1 MRSAEKAVPA
11 AHRLRAAGCA
21 VTAGLLALGAGGAR
35 GADGTPELKRLSLED
50 LMTLEV
56 KEVTTASKR
65 PEKETDAPGMVYVI
79 DKNDIRLRGYTQL
92 KDVLKDL
99 PGMETIE
106 NNFSEFGTLVA
117 VRGLVG
123 NNQIVL
129 MVNGMR
135 VNPPGGE
142 DLPIRSDISIRNVEQ
157 IEVVYGPGSTL
168 YGRDAV
174 SAVIN
179 IKTKAPGESLNAEAD
194 VAAGLNNEHDLYGS
208 FGKVFNK
215 DRNISLSGYV
225 QYHDSD
231 LTRLDKDYPDWWRAY
246 QQAADEKGGVG
257 AVPARQDFGLNA
269 FTRFEAGDFS
279 LQGWFRDSRRSSA
292 EGYAYPPV
300 LSYLP
305 QAIWQDSSLVVEAKD
320 SAQLNAMMRLDST
333 LTYNRYEIDP
343 NTRYTWPL
351 NATTWNLGDYKYGI
365 GSSISL
371 EETLRV
377 DFSKD
382 ISLLAGLVAATYDV
396 IPKSTVPGGAD
407 PSGNVVQQGG
417 NWVYYD
423 TLGGPPISVPRVVE
437 VKYQTTGGYLE
448 GNWQALSGLKFF
460 AGMRSDWDSRIDGMS
475 FTPRAGVVANLTPEF
490 TAKYTFSTA
499 YVAPPAYFENA
510 TYDNGTLLAVS
521 NPDLQPEK
529 TQNHEVDFNYT
540 EKNYQ
545 LGLGLYH
552 GNQKNL
558 FMISDTAL
566 PENIIRQVV
575 YLSPT
580 DPTQTRILAH
590 SVNGGDS
597 YNEGADLYGR
607 ATFGAI
613 SPWASY
619 SVVRFEETENGVT
632 TGLPGISQHNGR
644 LGVSWAVTSRFS
656 LTPSLV
662 IRSKPQD
669 LTPYMATFEDS
680 VPYEI
685 NLYAL
690 WAVTK
695 HLELFADLRNI
706 TDHRYI
712 LTSFAGGAA
721 PQEAFN
727 GMVGLK
733 LGF

>member
-1 MRSAEKAVPA
+1 MKSAKKGAPSVQRFYA
-11 AHRLRAAGCA
+11 MAG
-21 VTAGLLALGAGGAR
+21 VMSAGLLALGAGGAR
-35 GADGTPELKRLSLED
+35 GEDAAPELKRLSLED
-50 LMTLEV
+50 LMKLDV

-65 PEKETDAPGMVYVI
+65 PEKETEAPGMVYVI
-79 DKNDIRLRGYTQL
+79 DKNDIRLRGYSQL

-99 PGMETIE
+99 PGMETVE

-117 VRGLVG
+117 IRGIAG
-123 NNQIVL
+123 NNKIVL
-129 MVNGMR
+129 LVNGMR

-142 DLPIRSDISIRNVEQ
+142 DLPIRSDISIRNAEQ

-179 IKTKAPGESLNAEAD
+179 IKTKEPGESLNAEAD
-194 VAAGLNNEHDLYGS
+194 VAAGLNNARDLYGS
-208 FGKVFNK
+208 FGQVFNK
-215 DRNISLSGYV
+215 DHNVSLSGYV

-231 LTRLDKDYPDWWRAY
+231 LTRLDKAYPDWWRAY

-257 AVPARQDFGLNA
+257 AVPSRQDFGLNA

-320 SAQLNAMMRLDST
+320 STQINSMMRLDST

-343 NTRYTWPL
+343 DTRYTWPL
-351 NATTWNLGDYKYGI
+351 NATTWNMDDYKYGL
-365 GSSISL
+365 GSSLSL

-382 ISLLAGLVAATYDV
+382 ISLVAGLVASTYDV
-396 IPKSTVPGGAD
+396 IPKSTVPGGAS
-407 PSGNVVQQGG
+407 PGGNVVQQGG
-417 NWVYYD
+417 DWVYYE
-423 TLGGPPISVPRVVE
+423 TLGGPAIHVPRVVE
-437 VKYQTTGGYLE
+437 VKYQEVGGYLE
-448 GNWQALSGLKFF
+448 GNWQALSWLKFL
-460 AGMRSDWDSRIDGMS
+460 GGVRSDWDSRVDGMS
-475 FTPRAGVVANLTPEF
+475 FTPRVGVVANLTPEF

-510 TYDNGTLLAVS
+510 TYDNGTLLAVA
-521 NPDLQPEK
+521 NPDLKPEK
-529 TQNHEVDFNYT
+529 SMTHEVDFNYT

-545 LGLGLYH
+545 LGLALYH
-552 GNQKNL
+552 GNQENL
-558 FMISDTAL
+558 FLVSDNGL
-566 PENIIRQVV
+566 PQNIIRDVV

-580 DPTQTRILAH
+580 DPTQTRELAH

-662 IRSKPQD
+662 IRSKPKD

-690 WAVTK
+690 WALSK
-695 HLELFADLRNI
+695 NIEFFADLRNI

-721 PQEAFN
+721 PQETFN
-727 GMVGLK
+727 GMVGVK
-733 LGF
+733 FGF

>member
-1 MRSAEKAVPA
+1 VC
-11 AHRLRAAGCA
+11 LG
-21 VTAGLLALGAGGAR
+21 VLALGAGVAR
-35 GADGTPELKRLSLED
+35 GAEGTPGLKRLSLED
-50 LMTLEV
+50 LMQLEV

-99 PGMETIE
+99 PGMETVE
-106 NNFSEFGTLVA
+106 NNFSEFSTLAA
-117 VRGLVG
+117 VRGIAG
-123 NNQIVL
+123 NNKIVL
-129 MVNGMR
+129 LINGMR

-142 DLPIRSDISIRNVEQ
+142 DLPVRSDISIRNAEQ
-157 IEVVYGPGSTL
+157 IEVIYGPGSTL

-179 IKTKAPGESLNAEAD
+179 IKTREPGDNLNVEAAI
-194 VAAGLNNEHDLYGS
+194 AAGLHNTHELYGS

-215 DRNISLSGYV
+215 DKNVSLTGYV

-231 LTRLDKDYPDWWRAY
+231 LTRLDTTYPDWWRAY
-246 QQAADEKGGVG
+246 QLMADTKGGAG
-257 AVPARQDFGLNA
+257 APPVRQDFGLNGFA
-269 FTRFEAGDFS
+269 RFEVGDFS
-279 LQGWFRDSRRSSA
+279 LQGWYRESRRSSG

-300 LSYLP
+300 LGYLHE
-305 QAIWQDSSLVVEAKD
+305 ALWQDSSLVLEAKD
-320 SAQLNAMMRLDST
+320 SAQLNASMRLDST

-343 NTRYTWPL
+343 QTRYVWPANLHEWYL
-351 NATTWNLGDYKYGI
+351 NDYKYGL
-365 GSSISL
+365 GTSVSL

-382 ISLLAGLVAATYDV
+382 VSLVAGLVASTYDV
-396 IPKSTVPGGAD
+396 IPKSTVPGGAN
-407 PSGNVVQQGG
+407 PGGNVVQQGG
-417 NWVYYD
+417 DWVYYER
-423 TLGGPPISVPRVVE
+423 LGGPATHVPRVVE
-437 VKYQTTGGYLE
+437 VKYQELGGYLE
-448 GNWQALSGLKFF
+448 GNWQVLSGLKFL
-460 AGMRSDWDSRIDGMS
+460 GGVRSDWDSRVNGLS
-475 FTPRAGVVANLTPEF
+475 FTPRVGVVANLTPEF
-490 TAKYTFSTA
+490 TAKYTFTTA
-499 YVAPPAYFENA
+499 YVAPPPYFENA
-510 TYDNGTLLAVS
+510 TYDNGTLLAVA
-521 NPDLQPEK
+521 NPDLKPEK
-529 TQNHEVDFNYT
+529 SMNHEVDLNYT

-545 LGLGLYH
+545 LGLAVYRGD
-552 GNQKNL
+552 QKNL
-558 FMISDTAL
+558 FLISDRGL
-566 PENIIRQVV
+566 PQNIIRDVV

-580 DPTQTRILAH
+580 DPTQTRKLAH
-590 SVNGGDS
+590 SGNGGDS
-597 YNEGADLYGR
+597 FNEGADLYAR

-619 SVVRFEETENGVT
+619 SIVRFAETENGVT

-644 LGVSWAVTSRFS
+644 LGVTWAVTSQFS

-662 IRSKPQD
+662 IRSKPEG
-669 LTPYMATFEDS
+669 LNAYMSAFEDS

-695 HLELFADLRNI
+695 NVEFFADLRNI
-706 TDHRYI
+706 TDHRYL

-727 GMVGLK
+727 GMLGVK